1 MKIKLLVIILI
12 NILLLKNLISQPARY
27 TWCRDNTKQLI
38 DESDLN
44 RLTKSLITK
53 KKKTLA
59 AKNVLKAE
67 QDKILKLQ
75 VFDSSYFRAKNLF
88 RDKGFPDMF
97 VYQLTS
103 SMLKTKYDKLT
114 ENVINWK
121 S

>member
-1 MKIKLLVIILI
+1 M
-12 NILLLKNLISQPARY
+12 
-27 TWCRDNTKQLI
+27 
-38 DESDLN
+38 
-44 RLTKSLITK
+44 
-53 KKKTLA
+53 
-59 AKNVLKAE
+59 
-67 QDKILKLQ
+67 
-75 VFDSSYFRAKNLF
+75 FDSSYFRAKNLF